1 MEADNAVR
9 HHHGRVNTAADLDPI
24 LSSDSLE
31 DSDTD
36 SASEERWYQSD
47 LQNRIH
53 RNHGI
58 IFQVTEKPHVTGGTT
73 EDQGEGAAPISRPPE
88 IRSSYSELR
97 YDPNWRKHQT
107 RLHKSD
113 TDEEDAVDV
122 SSIDSEQW
130 SPDEMTLNTSEE
142 QESPDGHPYW
152 KPLTNV
158 TPKDKKI
165 KTTTKQKLKEN
176 GQKVKQG
183 AHQEA
188 SDKRKVPTQGE
199 VSNKDIVEKNKVTLG
214 VRKEKS
220 RSYVH
225 IHKKKMEEG
234 TSVQHNEKTDLC
246 PAVEDSHLIKEAK
259 LSESMNDL
267 GLSRS
272 RIHRRT
278 PKDIDMA
285 GALQWDGMAV
295 YSGEYGPEY
304 MTFSSY
310 PERYRD
316 SLNVGGPYSPEE
328 LLQMRNEGLYHQ
340 MRHGRHGMETV
351 EGEDVMEMYMYPRLS
366 QVGALTFPESGI
378 TFTTHNDALPPGQ
391 IPPQTQGLRS
401 SSEVDTGARDGG
413 GSEGTRLGFSGM
425 RKKEGKHQKGL
436 KRFLNQEVKLGGLGP
451 THTVS
456 EEKKE
461 QLKQQKEYAKE
472 ILEWNRNKPAKP
484 REIRVLHSDKST
496 RQKSLDYAKNVPRP
510 QPVPKVSSEKRTS
523 VTEKR
528 VMSCECLL
536 PQMRLLED
544 LQLRH
549 EKEKMAVAALNAL
562 HIL

>member
-1 MEADNAVR
+1 METDNALR
-9 HHHGRVNTAADLDPI
+9 PPQSRVNAAADLDLF

-36 SASEERWYQSD
+36 STSEERRYQSD

-53 RNHGI
+53 RNHGVI
-58 IFQVTEKPHVTGGTT
+58 LQDTEEPHVTGGIA
-73 EDQGEGAAPISRPPE
+73 ENQGDGAAPSSRPPE
-88 IRSSYSELR
+88 ICSSYSELR

-107 RLHKSD
+107 QLHKSD
-113 TDEEDAVDV
+113 PDKEDAVHV

-130 SPDEMTLNTSEE
+130 SPDEMTLNISVER
-142 QESPDGHPYW
+142 ESPDGHPHW

-158 TPKDKKI
+158 TKDKNI
-165 KTTTKQKLKEN
+165 RATTKQKLKEN
-176 GQKVKQG
+176 GQIGKQG
-183 AHQEA
+183 VQEEA

-225 IHKKKMEEG
+225 IHKKKMDEG
-234 TSVQHNEKTDLC
+234 TSVQHNEKSDLC
-246 PAVEDSHLIKEAK
+246 PVVEESHLIKEVK
-259 LSESMNDL
+259 LSESMKDS

-272 RIHRRT
+272 QIHRKN
-278 PKDIDMA
+278 PKNIDMA
-285 GALQWDGMAV
+285 GTLQWDRMAV
-295 YSGEYGPEY
+295 YSGEYDHEY

-316 SLNVGGPYSPEE
+316 SLNFGGPYSPEE
-328 LLQMRNEGLYHQ
+328 LHQMRNEGLYHQ
-340 MRHGRHGMETV
+340 MRHGCHVMETV

-366 QVGALTFPESGI
+366 QVGALTFPEPGI
-378 TFTTHNDALPPGQ
+378 TFTAHNDPLPPNQ
-391 IPPQTQGLRS
+391 IPPQTQGPTS
-401 SSEVDTGARDGG
+401 SSETDASARDGC
-413 GSEGTRLGFSGM
+413 SNEGTRSGSSGM
-425 RKKEGKHQKGL
+425 RKKEGKHQ
-436 KRFLNQEVKLGGLGP
+436 
-451 THTVS
+451 
-456 EEKKE
+456 KKE

-472 ILEWNRNKPAKP
+472 ILERNRNKPTKP
-484 REIRVLHSDKST
+484 REIHVPHSDKST
-496 RQKSLDYAKNVPRP
+496 RKKSLDYAKNVPRP
-510 QPVPKVSSEKRTS
+510 QPVQKMSSEKTAS
-523 VTEKR
+523 VPKKR
-528 VMSCECLL
+528 AMSCESLL

-549 EKEKMAVAALNAL
+549 EKEKMAVAAMNAL